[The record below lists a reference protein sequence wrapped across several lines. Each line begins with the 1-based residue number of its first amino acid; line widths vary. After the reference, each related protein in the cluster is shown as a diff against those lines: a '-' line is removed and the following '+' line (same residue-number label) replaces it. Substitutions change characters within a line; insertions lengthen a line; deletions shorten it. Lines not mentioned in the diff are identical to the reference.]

1 MMRQLTYQII
11 ALFLLSLGCYQIALA
26 QCTTTISTFPYTEDF
41 EGPNGAN
48 GWASGGGAVSWA
60 FGLPAK
66 TVIQGASSGSNC
78 WVTGGLG
85 TGKYNPSENSFITSP
100 CFNFTNLNKP
110 VIKLRVWW
118 HSEFSAD
125 GTVLQYSTNGGTI
138 WITVG
143 VMNDPYKWYN
153 DNSINANP
161 GGQGHGWT
169 GINATGSPGWVTA
182 QHSLTNLAGQPSV
195 KFRILF
201 AAGTTIQYDGFAF
214 DDIAI
219 GNEFQM
225 TPVPDFGICGAGQ
238 TATLNAGSGYTCY
251 SWSNGAISQLTNVNS
266 ATTYYVWVCDSLGF
280 MDKDTVNVVYSPT
293 FANLGPDIAACPY
306 SLPTL
311 NAGNPW
317 ADFLWSTG
325 ETTQTINPPTTGTY
339 SVTVSD
345 SLGCESSDTMFVEVD
360 YFTPVDLGND
370 TIICFGGSILLDG
383 GSAMPGT
390 TYNWNFG
397 AQTQAVYVS
406 APNNYSVLVQTPHG
420 CTSTDTV
427 NVQVVL
433 APIVNLGPD
442 HPECGSFTLD
452 AGNPGNYY
460 LWSFG
465 GATTQTINSSSPG
478 TYWVMVSN
486 QYGCIA
492 SDTVKILPA
501 TPFSVS
507 LGQDKVICDAVPVTL
522 TSGSFGSGFTYFWS
536 TQATTSSITVT
547 APGIYVLNVTNPQGC
562 IRTDTINVILSSLA
576 VDLGADKFLCNGASA
591 ILVAGSPTNLYSW
604 NTGALTPTLTVS
616 QGGTYSV
623 TVGDG
628 TGCVIKDTVVVTSAG
643 SFNAAINAPTSG
655 ILYNNVSFSDAS
667 TPAATSWHWDFGD
680 SQGFSTQQNPSH
692 AYQSMGIFTVTL
704 VASNG
709 GCTDTTVTQINI
721 IVVGAIENADLGIH
735 FKSYPNPN
743 NGDFFVDINLD
754 NPAELSM
761 ELLDLTG
768 KVVYHKDFGNIYSHN
783 EAISVPTLTSGI
795 YLIKLQKDGKSV
807 FGKMI
812 IE

>member
-1 MMRQLTYQII
+1 MRQLTYQIFT
-11 ALFLLSLGCYQIALA
+11 LLLLSVGCYQLASA
-26 QCTTTISTFPYTEDF
+26 QCTTTINTFPYTEDF
-41 EGPNGAN
+41 EGPNGQN
-48 GWASGGGAVSWA
+48 GWASGGGAISWA
-60 FGLPAK
+60 FGLPNK

-85 TGKYNPSENSFITSP
+85 TTKYNPNENSFVTSP
-100 CFNFTNLNKP
+100 CFDFTSLNKP

-118 HSEFSAD
+118 HSEFSMD

-138 WITVG
+138 WATVG
-143 VMNDPYKWYN
+143 VMGDPYKWYN
-153 DNSINANP
+153 DNTINANP

-169 GINATGSPGWVTA
+169 GINSTSSGGWVTA

-195 KFRILF
+195 RFRILF
-201 AAGTTIQYDGFAF
+201 AAGGSIQYDGFAF
-214 DDIAI
+214 DDVAIA
-219 GNEFQM
+219 NEFQM

-238 TATLNAGSGYTCY
+238 SATLNAGPGYSCY
-251 SWSNGAISQLTNVNS
+251 SWSTGALSQLTNVNS
-266 ATTYYVWVCDSLGF
+266 ATTYYIWVCDSLGF

-293 FANLGPDIAACPY
+293 FANLGPDLAACPY

-317 ADFLWSTG
+317 ADFLWCSG
-325 ETTQTINPPTTGTY
+325 ETTQTIVPTVSGTY
-339 SVTVSD
+339 CVTVSD
-345 SLGCESSDTMFVEVD
+345 SLGCVSSDSVFVEID

-370 TIICFGGSILLDG
+370 TIICFGGSILLDAG
-383 GSAMPGT
+383 AAMPGT
-390 TYNWNFG
+390 LYNWNFG

-442 HPECGSFTLD
+442 HPECGAFTLD

-460 LWSFG
+460 LWSTG
-465 GATTQTINSSSPG
+465 QQTQTISSTSPG

-492 SDTVKILPA
+492 KDTIKILPA

-507 LGQDKVICDAVPVTL
+507 LGQDKVICDGVPVTL
-522 TSGSFGSGFTYFWS
+522 TSGNFGSGFTYFWS
-536 TQATTSSITVT
+536 TNATTPSITVS

-562 IRTDTINVILSSLA
+562 IRTDTVSVVLSSLS
-576 VDLGADKFLCNGASA
+576 VDLGPDQFLCNGASTV
-591 ILVAGSPTNLYSW
+591 LVAGSPTNLYSW
-604 NTGALTPTLTVS
+604 NTGDLTPTLFVS
-616 QGGTYSV
+616 QTGTFWV

-628 TGCVIKDTVVVTSAG
+628 TGCIIRDTINVTSAG
-643 SFNAAINAPTSG
+643 SFSAGISAPTSG
-655 ILYNNVSFSDAS
+655 ILTVPVNFTDNC

-680 SQGFSTQQNPSH
+680 SQGTSSLQSPSH

-709 GCTDTTVTQINI
+709 GCTDTTTHEINI
-721 IVVGAIENADLGIH
+721 VVVGSIESADLGIH

-743 NGDFFVDINLD
+743 AGDFVVDINLD
-754 NPAELSM
+754 NPAPLSM
-761 ELLDLTG
+761 ELLDMTG
-768 KVVYHKDFGNIYSHN
+768 RVVYHRDFGHIYTHN
-783 EAISVPTLTSGI
+783 EAISVPDLSSGI
-795 YLIKLQKDGKSV
+795 YLIKLEKEGKSV
-807 FGKMI
+807 FGKMV
-812 IE
+812 IEK